1 MPQEQKRYFKASN
14 GKLMCEVSYYHE
26 DTDTTSTSFTR
37 EATPLEVVTELGVLA
52 IVPAKK
58 AVSKKAAKRKTKVAP
73 KKPKPVKRKKRG

>member
-37 EATPLEVVTELGVLA
+37 EATPLEVVAELGILDVA
-52 IVPAKK
+52 AEKK
-58 AVSKKAAKRKTKVAP
+58 RLPKKAAKRKTKVAP